1 MGCDIHMHVEYKD
14 FRGDRWFCGDYFTI
28 NPYYEENNSDGELPY
43 NLVDIYPHRNYSL
56 FATLANVRNYGGT
69 SYIDEPRGL
78 PDDVCVEVKKASDRI
93 GDYGHSRSYFTLQ
106 ELIDFQNKAKP
117 LKHRGMISPQAQI
130 NLDEKGILPDCWC
143 QGTNE
148 EGWQWRK
155 WEESNKVLVSLIEI
169 IKKRASELYVIYDFL
184 WEREPE
190 KAYEKSKNIRIVFW
204 FDN

>member
-43 NLVDIYPHRNYSL
+43 NLVDIYPYRNYSL